1 MPTLKAEPQPAGSG
15 GTGQRVTHSPAA
27 AQLAWDVW
35 RGHRS
40 SSAHIPRGRKALSAD
55 PNLKYIE

>member
-1 MPTLKAEPQPAGSG
+1 MPTLKPEPQPPGSG
-15 GTGQRVTHSPAA
+15 STGQRVNRSPAA

-35 RGHRS
+35 RGHGS
-40 SSAHIPRGRKALSAD
+40 SSAHIPRGRKALAAD